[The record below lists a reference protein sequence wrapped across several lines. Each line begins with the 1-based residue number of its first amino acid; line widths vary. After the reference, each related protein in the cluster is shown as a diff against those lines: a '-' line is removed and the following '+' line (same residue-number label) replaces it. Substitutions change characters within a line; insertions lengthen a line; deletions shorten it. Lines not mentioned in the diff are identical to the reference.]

1 MIAMKIRLFKHT
13 IFCLI
18 IFSNTCF
25 GKEFNELFIVNEPIG
40 NNFNIEKSINNSF
53 NTMIYRLSGD
63 PSPSNIWKIINA
75 GNSRKDFIQ
84 SYSIKNQNNENFL
97 EVYFDKDLL
106 VKKFNELSIPAIGVS
121 RPVILFLI
129 NIDTGTS
136 IPYLLKDSQS
146 KFEIDFLIKKSLDK
160 LFNSRGIFLELP
172 EPDLED
178 LTLISSYSKVIN
190 SNNFLNAKYASD
202 EVIEIKITK
211 IGVNEWLVDGDISFE
226 YRDKN
231 FNEFFIEKFEEF
243 VSIKI
248 NDLLNKNTID
258 TSQSNLVKLSIDK
271 IYNYD
276 DYANSKDLIKNLVA
290 TKEIDIDSFAIDKI
304 SYSLDIYGNFDSL
317 IKEIS
322 DSNFMKITNIEY
334 SNNSIELELVR

>member
-1 MIAMKIRLFKHT
+1 MKFIKHI

-231 FNEFFIEKFEEF
+231 FNDFFIEKFEEF

-248 NDLLNKNTID
+248 NDILNKNTID
-258 TSQSNLVKLSIDK
+258 TSQSNFVKLSIDK

-276 DYANSKDLIKNLVA
+276 DYANSKDLIRNLVG

-304 SYSLDIYGNFDSL
+304 SYSLEIYGNFDSL

>member
-1 MIAMKIRLFKHT
+1 MKFIKHI

-40 NNFNIEKSINNSF
+40 DNFNIEKSINNSF

-231 FNEFFIEKFEEF
+231 FNDFFIEKFEEF

-258 TSQSNLVKLSIDK
+258 TSQSNFVKLSIDK

-290 TKEIDIDSFAIDKI
+290 TKEIDIDSFAIGKI

-334 SNNSIELELVR
+334 ANNSIELELVR